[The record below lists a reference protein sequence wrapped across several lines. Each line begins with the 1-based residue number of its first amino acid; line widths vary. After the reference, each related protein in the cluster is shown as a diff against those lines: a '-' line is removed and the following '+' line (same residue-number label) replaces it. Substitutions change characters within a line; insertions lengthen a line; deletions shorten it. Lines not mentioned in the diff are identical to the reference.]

1 MEMQGSRPLPV
12 TQQQAWDALND
23 PAILKAC
30 VPGCDKFEPLG
41 GDAYAVGAGIKV
53 GPVSAKFTGKVQL
66 SDIVAP
72 ERYKLTFEAQG
83 GVAGFGKGESGVA
96 LTPTGSTC
104 ELSYTVKSTVGGKIA
119 QLGQRLIDG
128 AAKSM
133 ADDFFRRFEEEL
145 LRRHPEAA
153 AARAAAAPTTAV
165 ATAPSG
171 PWPVEVWA
179 ALAFGITFIIG
190 ILVFFTAAWG

>member
-1 MEMQGSRPLPV
+1 MDMQGSRALPV

-30 VPGCDKFEPLG
+30 VPGCDRFEPLG
-41 GDAYAVGAGIKV
+41 GDAYAVGAGIKI

-72 ERYKLTFEAQG
+72 ERYKLGFEAQG
-83 GVAGFGKGESGVA
+83 GVAGFGKGESQVT
-96 LTPTGSTC
+96 LRPTGNTC

-128 AAKSM
+128 AARSM
-133 ADDFFRRFEEEL
+133 ADDFFRRFEEAL
-145 LRRHPEAA
+145 LQRHPEAA
-153 AARAAAAPTTAV
+153 AARAAAAPVAV
-165 ATAPSG
+165 PAGPAE
-171 PWPVEVWA
+171 PWPTWVWA
-179 ALAFGITFIIG
+179 ALAFGGTFVVALLI
-190 ILVFFTAAWG
+190 FFAAAWG

>member
-1 MEMQGSRPLPV
+1 MDMQGSRPLPV

-23 PAILKAC
+23 PAVLKTC

-53 GPVSAKFTGKVQL
+53 GPVSARFSGKVQL

-83 GVAGFGKGESGVA
+83 GVAGFGKGESNVA
-96 LTPTGSTC
+96 LKPTGSTC

-153 AARAAAAPTTAV
+153 AAAPARAV
-165 ATAPSG
+165 ARAPAG

-179 ALAFGITFIIG
+179 ALAFGISFLLGLI
-190 ILVFFTAAWG
+190 VFFTAAWR

>member
-1 MEMQGSRPLPV
+1 MDMQGSRPLPV

-83 GVAGFGKGESGVA
+83 GVAGFGKGESGVE
-96 LTPTGSTC
+96 LKPVGSTC

-119 QLGQRLIDG
+119 QLGQRLVDG

-153 AARAAAAPTTAV
+153 AAKAAAAPATAV
-165 ATAPSG
+165 ARAPSG
-171 PWPVEVWA
+171 PWPVEAWA
-179 ALAFGITFIIG
+179 ALAFGITFVFG

>member
-1 MEMQGSRPLPV
+1 MDMQGSRALPV

-66 SDIVAP
+66 SEIVAP
-72 ERYKLTFEAQG
+72 ERYKLVFEAQG
-83 GVAGFGKGESGVA
+83 GVAGFGKGESQVA
-96 LTPTGSTC
+96 LTPVGNTC
-104 ELSYTVKSTVGGKIA
+104 ELNYSVKSTVGGKIA

-153 AARAAAAPTTAV
+153 AARAAAVPVAVPAGPAAPRPT
-165 ATAPSG
+165 
-171 PWPVEVWA
+171 WVWA
-179 ALAFGITFIIG
+179 TLAFGGTFVIALLI
-190 ILVFFTAAWG
+190 FFAAAWG